1 MKRTPWLCAVAFA
14 ASLAAWA
21 QTPIDQTKPAKPDGR
36 VSIDNV
42 SGSITVMGWDQA
54 SVQVKGTLGANTEPL
69 VFEVSDGTT
78 RIAVKPKRSSRNS
91 GDGVLTIRVP
101 KQSRVEV
108 DTVSAEIHAKDLAGA
123 VDLHTVSGEVTAS
136 GITGDISLE
145 SVSGKV
151 QAEAGSRTLRCS
163 SVSGN
168 VQITGKSPLRVEM
181 ESVSGDLGYDGGL
194 GKGGELKA
202 ETVSGPIEI
211 RFPASVSAEFD
222 VSTFSGSISSDLPAP
237 LNLKKDGPVGK
248 NASFRTGG
256 GDGRVRV
263 ETFSGSVR
271 FVKK

>member
-1 MKRTPWLCAVAFA
+1 MKRTLWILATAVALTLTT
-14 ASLAAWA
+14 SA
-21 QTPIDQTKPAKPDGR
+21 QTPVDQTKPVKPDGR
-36 VSIDNV
+36 VSVDNV
-42 SGSITVMGWDQA
+42 SGTITVTGWDQA
-54 SVQVKGTLGANTEPL
+54 SVHVKGTLGPNTEPL

-78 RIAVKPKRSSRNS
+78 RIVVKPKRSARNS
-91 GDGVLTIRVP
+91 GDGVLVIQVP

-108 DTVSAEIHAKDLAGA
+108 DTVSADIHVKDILGA
-123 VDLHTVSGEVTAS
+123 VDLHTVSGGVDAS
-136 GITGDISLE
+136 GISGDLGLE
-145 SVSGKV
+145 SVSGTI

-168 VQITGKSPLRVEM
+168 VRISGKLPSRVEM
-181 ESVSGDLGYDGGL
+181 ESVSGGIGYDGGL

-202 ETVSGPIEI
+202 ETVSGSIEI
-211 RFPASVSAEFD
+211 RLPAAISAEFD
-222 VSTFSGSISSDLPAP
+222 VSTFSGAITSDLSAP

-248 NASFRTGG
+248 SATFRTGS